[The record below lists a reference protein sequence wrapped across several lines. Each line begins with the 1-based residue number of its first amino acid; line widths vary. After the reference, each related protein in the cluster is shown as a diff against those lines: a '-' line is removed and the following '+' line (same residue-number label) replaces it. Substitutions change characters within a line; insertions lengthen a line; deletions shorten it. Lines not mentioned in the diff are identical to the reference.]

1 MPGYVINGA
10 IPFTEPHFSETAMDI
25 NDKRQKARQ
34 AITHIVYMATG
45 LGPPLKCEMKDVSEL
60 GARIVVSDARSS
72 PQEFLVLLKDDL
84 VQWCQVMWRSEREM
98 GIKFVRPPKSLRAKK
113 AKEKAKTK
121 AKEKTQ

>member
-1 MPGYVINGA
+1 
-10 IPFTEPHFSETAMDI
+10 MDT

-60 GARIVVSDARSS
+60 GARIVVSDAKIS
-72 PQEFLVLLKDDL
+72 PQEFLVLLKDGL
-84 VQWCQVMWRSEREM
+84 VRWCQVMWRSEREM

-113 AKEKAKTK
+113 AKEKVRAK
-121 AKEKTQ
+121 AKVKEKIQ